1 MSFHMWTC
9 THPSQ
14 DSSDYRGLEQSWLTH
29 LSTAFQYCLRKPKIH
44 SLPLFGTETSDVR
57 GIQSIFFKHI
67 FLKILFSSLLIV
79 PRHQHS
85 STLIAPS
92 CLLERVPRADLHLRA
107 RIFFYFFFS
116 PCQSAI
122 QRTKDPQEKIRRK
135 KKKKKNRPQSELT
148 IR

>member
-1 MSFHMWTC
+1 MWTC

-14 DSSDYRGLEQSWLTH
+14 DSNDYRGLEQSWLTH

-107 RIFFYFFFS
+107 RISFYFFFLPVS
-116 PCQSAI
+116 LQY
-122 QRTKDPQEKIRRK
+122 KGRRIHK
-135 KKKKKNRPQSELT
+135 RKSGGKKKKKNRPQSELT

>member
-1 MSFHMWTC
+1 MIVEVLNS
-9 THPSQ
+9 
-14 DSSDYRGLEQSWLTH
+14 RGLLTCQL
-29 LSTAFQYCLRKPKIH
+29 LSNIVLDTPQQPKIH

-79 PRHQHS
+79 P

-107 RIFFYFFFS
+107 RIYLFYFFFFS
-116 PCQSAI
+116 LSVCN
-122 QRTKDPQEKIRRK
+122 TKDEGSTRENQEE
-135 KKKKKNRPQSELT
+135 KKKKNRPQSELT